1 MKKKEQGI
9 LTVEASIVLTVCT
22 LFILFLLGFARV
34 YRAQSLVS
42 HAVLQSSD
50 SIALESYLRET
61 ALFGSESDVVELAN
75 RLTGSTSIS
84 ADSFTSLRSADLPKI
99 AREKFIYAI
108 ADSEAKAD
116 EKLKQLGV
124 KDGLDGVDFSA
135 SKMDLGNDDIIVF
148 AQYIIETQ
156 FPVLG
161 LSEIE
166 VTKAAKSKS
175 FGDIL
180 FEIQTIPK
188 EPHTGSASGGGNYK
202 HGTQIQISATP
213 NYGYKF
219 LKWEDGNTDNPRTV
233 TVNGP
238 KTYVAVFVED
248 QFGINTNVSP
258 RNSGTVSGGGTY
270 NYLSTQTVTA
280 NSDTGYHFTK
290 WSIYKHKDRTTS
302 IINDSSSYTVTV
314 DQSYTCT
321 AYFEPNNYT
330 VTAKCSGGPSDSY
343 AKVIVNSGA
352 QQSAPIPY
360 KSSFKLTAS
369 SVAGYEFSGWKIEG
383 TANYFSTS
391 PTVNLT
397 VPANNVTYVACYK
410 LNPSISISV
419 IGGGANNHYVKLQA
433 TTVPTTAN
441 VIWSTNSKAVNISVD
456 SANSHIATVTV
467 QDNNITT
474 SKLDNNSSRSVESVI
489 TASIKSDGD
498 RCSGSKTLKIIPTI
512 TVEYFCRRDG
522 FCSYSNKQCGYGPSW
537 WVDNRGARKIN
548 SQSVGMR
555 FYYNSD
561 PGPNEK
567 DPYYGLHL
575 PASTGVFHNKMYVTW
590 SQICGAKKVGYKNML
605 TKSMIVHDTATTGP
619 YAGVKNPQVG
629 YNAVRTDAYILYDG
643 NYDALWFVT
652 DKKAPKDSNN
662 YYDYYINAIY

>member
-352 QQSAPIPY
+352 QQSASIPY

-410 LNPSISISV
+410 STIKTVRFYNGNKLFATRTVMEGHSLGSNMPSNNPYNTGYRFDGWNGFNSNTIVWNDMNVYAKWSKCYNHVWGHCGVAHSL
-419 IGGGANNHYVKLQA
+419 GGTYWWPKTNSHRTEGHYVRWASCTRCIYCKKLG
-433 TTVPTTAN
+433 
-441 VIWSTNSKAVNISVD
+441 
-456 SANSHIATVTV
+456 
-467 QDNNITT
+467 T
-474 SKLDNNSSRSVESVI
+474 SRVL
-489 TASIKSDGD
+489 
-498 RCSGSKTLKIIPTI
+498 
-512 TVEYFCRRDG
+512 
-522 FCSYSNKQCGYGPSW
+522 CGTHY
-537 WVDNRGARKIN
+537 
-548 SQSVGMR
+548 
-555 FYYNSD
+555 
-561 PGPNEK
+561 EK
-567 DPYYGLHL
+567 Y
-575 PASTGVFHNKMYVTW
+575 
-590 SQICGAKKVGYKNML
+590 
-605 TKSMIVHDTATTGP
+605 
-619 YAGVKNPQVG
+619 GVKNGWWGYKYVG
-629 YNAVRTDAYILYDG
+629 DNDCGRYNL
-643 NYDALWFVT
+643 
-652 DKKAPKDSNN
+652 P
-662 YYDYYINAIY
+662 